1 MTFKTAA
8 AMYLK
13 MNGPTHY
20 KELTE
25 NLLKGGY
32 ISSKGKTPDQ
42 TMLSTIYTDIHKNK
56 NNSPFILVGDGVIDL
71 KTSPPQ
77 EKLISRP
84 STFTVIKEAVR
95 IKLGGIRYK
104 LSKISV

>member
-13 MNGPTHY
+13 TNGPTYY

-32 ISSKGKTPDQ
+32 ISSKGKTPAR
-42 TMLSTIYTDIHKNK
+42 TMLGVISADIKKNK
-56 NNSPFILVGDGVIDL
+56 NSPFVLVGDGVIDL

-104 LSKISV
+104 LSKISM